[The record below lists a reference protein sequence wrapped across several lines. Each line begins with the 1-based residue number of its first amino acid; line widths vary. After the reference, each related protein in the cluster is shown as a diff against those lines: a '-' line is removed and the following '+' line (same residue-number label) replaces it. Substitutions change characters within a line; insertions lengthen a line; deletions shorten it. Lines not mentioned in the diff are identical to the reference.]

1 MDLKQ
6 QLLLLFFGALFFL
19 LFSIVAARSYPPQKS
34 EDQKV
39 VTSSTTSIPTPAQ
52 TTTADNSTKSTP
64 GVTRPSKIKSG
75 RRTTRKPSSSKSPKI
90 ILPNFR
96 HQDDT
101 DKRLVSLQTVY
112 DPVRGQPVVVFVD
125 GSGRLLIDDEE
136 NDEDNEVDDKKEE
149 VHLQPSHMKVVGDE
163 WEQLPGSFNFDDY
176 LFFVGEDG
184 NGGGDGGGNLG
195 GDNGED
201 DNGGGGGDN
210 EEEEE
215 EGDRN
220 DEEDW
225 SVANYYDGEYG
236 DGDYSG
242 TLDGEGDEGTF

>member
-19 LFSIVAARSYPPQKS
+19 LFSIAAARSYPLRKI
-34 EDQKV
+34 EDEVKV
-39 VTSSTTSIPTPAQ
+39 SSTTSIPTPAP
-52 TTTADNSTKSTP
+52 TAADNSTKSTP
-64 GVTRPSKIKSG
+64 GVTRPSKIQSG
-75 RRTTRKPSSSKSPKI
+75 RRTTRKPSKSPKI

-112 DPVRGQPVVVFVD
+112 DPVRGRPVVVFVD
-125 GSGRLLIDDEE
+125 GSGRLLINEDEE
-136 NDEDNEVDDKKEE
+136 NDNEVDDKKEE

-184 NGGGDGGGNLG
+184 NGGGDDGGNLG

-201 DNGGGGGDN
+201 DNGGSGDN
-210 EEEEE
+210 EEEEEE

-220 DEEDW
+220 DEEEDW

-242 TLDGEGDEGTF
+242 TLDGDGDEGTF